1 MKIEKSKIWRMKIVF
16 QVRKKY
22 VRMIRLLDT
31 KPEDKQIAQIRIT
44 ELKFEFLGN
53 ANILFCVQTWKSK
66 ECN

>member
-1 MKIEKSKIWRMKIVF
+1 MKIVF

-31 KPEDKQIAQIRIT
+31 KPEDKQIAQICIT

-53 ANILFCVQTWKSK
+53 ANILFCVQT
-66 ECN
+66 

>member
-31 KPEDKQIAQIRIT
+31 KPKDKQIAQIRIT

-53 ANILFCVQTWKSK
+53 ANIFFCVQTWKSK